1 MSINDRSSWR
11 AERPWADV
19 HATHDERW
27 AGYLD
32 PDTGLLRTL
41 SSEPIRTAEELRR
54 FEDDRVEDRWIELRD
69 EPIHGDFD
77 LQHLQAIH
85 RHLFQDVYPWA
96 GEVRTV
102 GIQKGGQGFLPP
114 EHVGIVVDG
123 SARMMRE
130 DGMLRPGMDNARWSS
145 LLAERFND
153 VNEAHPFRE
162 GNGRTQRL
170 YFDQVAEAGAKT
182 IHWSVLTKEQNI
194 AVSHAARGGDLAP
207 LRDALSVMVTDRMD
221 PLALQRAKQAAEAM
235 RGIRSVPPG
244 QIQGRGAGAGERSY
258 YGPSGRASGQN
269 MTGPRRDGY
278 ER

>member
-1 MSINDRSSWR
+1 VSIDDRSSRR
-11 AERPWADV
+11 AERPWADGD
-19 HATHDERW
+19 ATHDERW

-32 PDTGLLRTL
+32 PETGLLRTL
-41 SSEPIRTAEELRR
+41 SSEPLRTAEELRR
-54 FEDDRVEDRWIELRD
+54 FEDDLVEDRWIELRD

-77 LQHLQAIH
+77 LKHLQAIH

-114 EHVGIVVDG
+114 EHVEIVVDG

-130 DGMLRPGMDNARWSS
+130 DGMLRPGMDNVRWSS

-162 GNGRTQRL
+162 GNGRAQRL
-170 YFDQVAEAGAKT
+170 YFDQVAEAGGKT

-244 QIQGRGAGAGERSY
+244 HVQGRGTGERSY

-269 MTGPRRDGY
+269 ITGPRRDGY